1 MTGDQLIMPTEKKS
15 LAMTVQD
22 AWGPGKSLSSARPI
36 AYWIFTFLVAYE
48 MVAGG
53 IWDLLRIEYVRV
65 ILEHLG
71 YPMYLLSIIG
81 VWKIPCAVVLFL
93 PGFLRLKEW
102 AYAGAFFNYSGAA
115 ASHLFVGDGPGKWA
129 VPLVLAGLTLA
140 SWALRPVERRLAG
153 PDCSTAVDPST
164 DRSVF
169 AWLVPVLVL
178 LVMLALSFLFLP
190 KGPPPA

>member
-1 MTGDQLIMPTEKKS
+1 M
-15 LAMTVQD
+15 
-22 AWGPGKSLSSARPI
+22 GKSLNRVRTI

-65 ILEHLG
+65 VLAHLG
-71 YPMYLLSIIG
+71 YPMYLLTIIG

-93 PGFLRLKEW
+93 PRFLRLKEW

-115 ASHLFVGDGPGKWA
+115 ASHLFVNDGAGKWA
-129 VPLVLAGLTLA
+129 APLVLAVLTLA
-140 SWALRPVERRLAG
+140 SWALRPAALRLAG
-153 PDCSTAVDPST
+153 PAPST
-164 DRSVF
+164 DRRVLP
-169 AWLVPVLVL
+169 WLVPGL
-178 LVMLALSFLFLP
+178 LLIVMLILALVFLP